1 MRTFPNSSRSVARFM
16 KHHTMLSSVSWGP
29 SHVSRARKMSAMTG
43 TAPVVMTVLASSSD
57 PAETLTS
64 TQLALSYLSADVRGS
79 SAWISRSPI
88 LRRFVTSGVRREAT
102 CIPCVWK
109 RVPSRSDEFWRS
121 ILSAARTLV
130 LSLINRRCR
139 LNQPSQQPEREIDTS
154 ASYESPSGHE
164 ARFVSVLSSSD
175 SVPASYMSI
184 ISSLSSMAAAAAAA
198 EQHVV
203 DRCRLID

>member
-1 MRTFPNSSRSVARFM
+1 MRIFPNSSRSVARFM
-16 KHHTMLSSVSWGP
+16 KHHTTLSSVSWGP
-29 SHVSRARKMSAMTG
+29 CHVSRARKMSAMMG
-43 TAPVVMTVLASSSD
+43 TAPAVMTALASSSD

-64 TQLALSYLSADVRGS
+64 TQLALSYLSAEVRGS

-88 LRRFVTSGVRREAT
+88 LRRLVTSGARREAT
-102 CIPCVWK
+102 CIPCVWN

-139 LNQPSQQPEREIDTS
+139 FHQSRSQSVRDTS
-154 ASYESPSGHE
+154 ASYESPRGHE
-164 ARFVSVLSSSD
+164 ASVPSVLSSSD

-184 ISSLSSMAAAAAAA
+184 ISSLSSM
-198 EQHVV
+198 
-203 DRCRLID
+203 LILLLHTTSSSIAGE